1 MQLIFNQMV
10 ICGDRLIAVGYLS
23 ENRLKIRSTLF
34 RLQVVNKTIRSMD
47 FRLQV
52 VNKILACFW
61 AGEKGSEQSR
71 LFSPIPTVQENVTI
85 ENVSKERLVNQG
97 YNKKSIDQQFSV
109 VKTIDRNE
117 LLKEK
122 NTC

>member
-23 ENRLKIRSTLF
+23 ENRLKIRSTHF

-61 AGEKGSEQSR
+61 AGEKGSE
-71 LFSPIPTVQENVTI
+71 
-85 ENVSKERLVNQG
+85 
-97 YNKKSIDQQFSV
+97 
-109 VKTIDRNE
+109 
-117 LLKEK
+117 
-122 NTC
+122 

>member
-23 ENRLKIRSTLF
+23 ENRLKIRSTH
-34 RLQVVNKTIRSMD
+34 

>member
-1 MQLIFNQMV
+1 MQLILNQMV
-10 ICGDRLIAVGYLS
+10 TCGDRLIAFGYLS
-23 ENRLKIRSTLF
+23 ENRLKIRSTHF

-52 VNKILACFW
+52 TKILACFW
-61 AGEKGSEQSR
+61 AGKKGSEQCR
-71 LFSPIPTVQENVTI
+71 LFSPFPAVQENVTI
-85 ENVSKERLVNQG
+85 ENVSKEKLVNQG
-97 YNKKSIDQQFSV
+97 YNKKYTDQQFSV

-122 NTC
+122 STW